1 MRIPAAALL
10 AVLVAVG
17 CQRDDPAPAGEGSGQ
32 TAPAVVTGEAG
43 PGRAPGEASPA
54 DGLKVPVL
62 ELPTL
67 DGTSYDLA
75 AHRGKWVVVNYW
87 ATWCTPCLEEM
98 PELSALASLRE
109 HIEVLGLAYEDIEP
123 DAMRDF
129 LERHPVTYPIAI
141 VDTRAPPA
149 DFPAPRGLPMTWL
162 IAPDGHLAGEFLGPV
177 TAASLEQAIAEAGGP
192 RPGEPAGS
200 AGEGA

>member
-1 MRIPAAALL
+1 VRIPVAALL
-10 AVLVAVG
+10 AVLVFAG
-17 CQRDDPAPAGEGSGQ
+17 CQREEPVVAGDAAAPVAKD
-32 TAPAVVTGEAG
+32 G
-43 PGRAPGEASPA
+43 PGGQARGAGGPA
-54 DGLKVPVL
+54 DTAVKSPEL
-62 ELPTL
+62 ELLTL
-67 DGTSYDLA
+67 DGTRYDLA
-75 AHRGKWVVVNYW
+75 AQRGKWVVVNYW

-149 DFPAPRGLPMTWL
+149 DFPVPGGLPMTWL
-162 IAPDGHLAGEFLGPV
+162 IAPDGRLAGEFLGPV
-177 TAASLEQAIAEAGGP
+177 TAASLEQAIADAGGP
-192 RPGEPAGS
+192 LPGEPAGV
-200 AGEGA
+200 AGEGT